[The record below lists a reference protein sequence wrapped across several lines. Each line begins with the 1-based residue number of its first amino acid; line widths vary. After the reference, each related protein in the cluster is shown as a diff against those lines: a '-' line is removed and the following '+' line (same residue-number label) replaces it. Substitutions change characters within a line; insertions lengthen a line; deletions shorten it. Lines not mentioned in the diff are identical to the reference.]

1 MGSYN
6 GLQVTELDSHA
17 NMSVAGNGTT
27 VIAKSGNF
35 ATVTPFSP
43 DLPVLEKV
51 EIGDAAMCYDDPV
64 TLRTY
69 ILVMRNALLIPTMNH
84 NLLPPFLVREAGL
97 FLDETPKHQAV
108 SPSIDNHSIY
118 DSRTGMRIHLQ
129 LQGIFSYFVTRPLSL
144 EEQENWEAYPLVSIT
159 PDGDSWDPHSSHF
172 AEEEAAMVDH
182 YGVLVERTSN
192 KDSLIFG
199 SADVSAADVS
209 PMTWDRFDEMASH
222 VALDDPVYGYAFD
235 GDELSRL
242 ASDGIRLQLASLDV
256 GIFANGIMERA
267 HISHASMAMGSVSIV
282 DDACE
287 IFEKYEPTTRDKSAS
302 IAAVTAKRSGGVNAE
317 HLSKIFCIPHDDA
330 ARTLS
335 VTTQL
340 VRHNPDSSL
349 SRNATTNDR
358 ALRYRK
364 IKSNFFTDTLFAT
377 AKAKS
382 TRGNICGQVFASD
395 KAFVYF
401 VPMKDQRS
409 YFSALKQFA
418 KEVGAPEVLVCDS
431 HPTQK
436 KRDVK
441 EFCVQ
446 IGTTLRVLEAETQWA
461 NRAELYVGLL
471 KEATRKDMRA
481 TGSPLVLW
489 DYCMERRA
497 LIFQV
502 TAKKLFQL
510 NGTNPHTATF
520 GTEADISHLC
530 VFGWYEWVY
539 YRDQSASYPYQKECL
554 GRCLGPAKN
563 EGNIM
568 AQWVLKENGRVVPRR
583 TLRRLTQAES
593 VPSNEVESTK
603 RATYNASIT
612 RILGDSVAVPVGP
625 LPDPQEEDPYDLE
638 PYGDD
643 VHDDVPLMPE
653 ADFVD
658 AAGKPMLQQS
668 FTDTL
673 INVDVLLPKGDSDA
687 LAKVMRRSVDANG
700 KVIGSFNENPLL
712 NTILYECEFEDGL
725 TKEYTANMIASN
737 IYEESDADGHSSL
750 LLYHI
755 VDHKRSGDA
764 ISMEDKYFVTKT
776 GTKRIR
782 QTTVG
787 WKLLVQWSDGSRQ
800 WIALRILKE
809 SNPVQ
814 VAEYAFAR
822 GLGDEPAFAWWIP
835 YTLRKRDVIVSA
847 VNSRL

>member
-6 GLQVTELDSHA
+6 GLMVTELDSHA

-27 VIAKSGNF
+27 VIAKSGHF

-69 ILVMRNALLIPTMNH
+69 ILVMRNALLIPSMNH

-97 FLDETPKHQAV
+97 FLDKTPKHQAV
-108 SPSIDNHSIY
+108 SPTIENHLIY

-129 LQGIFSYFVTRPLSL
+129 LQGIFSYFGTRPLSL
-144 EEQENWEAYPLVSIT
+144 EEQENWEAYPLVFIT
-159 PDGDSWDPHSSHF
+159 PDGDSWDPHSPHF

-182 YGVLVERTSN
+182 YGVLVERTARP
-192 KDSLIFG
+192 DSLIFG
-199 SADVSAADVS
+199 SADVGTADAS
-209 PMTWDRFDEMASH
+209 PMTWDRFDDMASH
-222 VALDDPVYGYAFD
+222 VALDDPVYGSAFD
-235 GDELSRL
+235 DDELSRL
-242 ASDGIRLQLASLDV
+242 ASDGIRLQLALLGV
-256 GIFANGIMERA
+256 GIFANGIMECA
-267 HISHASMAMGSVSIV
+267 HISHASMAMGSESID
-282 DDACE
+282 DDACK
-287 IFEKYEPTTRDKSAS
+287 IFKKFESTIRDVSAS

-330 ARTLS
+330 ARTLL

-349 SRNATTNDR
+349 SRNATTDDR

-395 KAFVYF
+395 RAFVYF
-401 VPMKDQRS
+401 VPMKDQCS
-409 YFSALKQFA
+409 YFSALKQFV

-446 IGTTLRVLEAETQWA
+446 IGTTLRVLETETQWA
-461 NRAELYVGLL
+461 NQAELYVGLL
-471 KEATRKDMRA
+471 KEATRKDMGA

-539 YRDQSASYPYQKECL
+539 YCNQSAAYPYQKECL

-583 TLRRLTQAES
+583 
-593 VPSNEVESTK
+593 
-603 RATYNASIT
+603 
-612 RILGDSVAVPVGP
+612 
-625 LPDPQEEDPYDLE
+625 
-638 PYGDD
+638 
-643 VHDDVPLMPE
+643 
-653 ADFVD
+653 
-658 AAGKPMLQQS
+658 
-668 FTDTL
+668 
-673 INVDVLLPKGDSDA
+673 
-687 LAKVMRRSVDANG
+687 
-700 KVIGSFNENPLL
+700 
-712 NTILYECEFEDGL
+712 
-725 TKEYTANMIASN
+725 
-737 IYEESDADGHSSL
+737 SL
-750 LLYHI
+750 
-755 VDHKRSGDA
+755 
-764 ISMEDKYFVTKT
+764 
-776 GTKRIR
+776 
-782 QTTVG
+782 
-787 WKLLVQWSDGSRQ
+787 
-800 WIALRILKE
+800 
-809 SNPVQ
+809 
-814 VAEYAFAR
+814 
-822 GLGDEPAFAWWIP
+822 
-835 YTLRKRDVIVSA
+835 
-847 VNSRL
+847 